1 MPLNPFSRA
10 NTLYLVLGGL
20 FITSALLAEF
30 LGAKLFSLEA
40 TLGLQPLNLK
50 LLGQEGMGFTM
61 TAGVLLWPVVFVITD
76 LLNEYY
82 GQRGVRRLSFLA
94 AALIAYGFAMVFI
107 AMQVAPAP
115 FWQVSK
121 QGQGV
126 PDMHAAYNAV
136 FGQGLR
142 IIVGSL
148 VAFLV
153 GQLVDVVVFTRLKR
167 LTSGRYLWLRATGS
181 TLVSQLIDSYVVLF
195 IAFYGQFPLALIMAI
210 GMVNYAYKFVVALA
224 STPVIYLAH
233 RVIEMYL
240 AQPDDQAPAPR

>member
-1 MPLNPFSRA
+1 
-10 NTLYLVLGGL
+10 
-20 FITSALLAEF
+20 
-30 LGAKLFSLEA
+30 
-40 TLGLQPLNLK
+40 
-50 LLGQEGMGFTM
+50 
-61 TAGVLLWPVVFVITD
+61 
-76 LLNEYY
+76 
-82 GQRGVRRLSFLA
+82 
-94 AALIAYGFAMVFI
+94 
-107 AMQVAPAP
+107 
-115 FWQVSK
+115 
-121 QGQGV
+121 
-126 PDMHAAYNAV
+126 MHAAYNAV